1 MIDPKQQKRLELA
14 RKIIQVAESNL
25 WKEVLL
31 PYIEQERQL
40 QIENMASQTDA
51 MQLMRY
57 AGAAQ
62 ALGNLLRMESQART
76 LIELEMANPISG
88 TK

>member
-1 MIDPKQQKRLELA
+1 MSDRAQLA
-14 RKIIQVAESNL
+14 RQMIEASESRV
-25 WKEVLL
+25 WQKVIL
-31 PYIEQERQL
+31 PYLERERNL

-62 ALGNLLRMESQART
+62 ALGSLMRMGDQARLVLKQEMNT
-76 LIELEMANPISG
+76 PVDKTIES
-88 TK
+88 